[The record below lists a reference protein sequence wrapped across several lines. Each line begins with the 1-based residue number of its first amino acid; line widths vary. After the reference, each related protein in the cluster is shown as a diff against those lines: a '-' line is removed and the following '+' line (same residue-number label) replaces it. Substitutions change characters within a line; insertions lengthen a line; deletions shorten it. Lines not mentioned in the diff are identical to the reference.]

1 MSIIPIEYTSISTSS
16 NTLFCNDVDTFLDNS
31 ISNVSTI
38 VINEGCVNVYF
49 PIMYFNGLIYVNSN
63 STTNVNLYLPVID
76 IPSSP
81 PYKYDTPVL
90 LLVGKYRYIQYS
102 FNKLPF
108 VIEIITPS
116 PPNIFPVNTDPKFYM
131 FDIEISGTTAVI
143 TDPFVSNI
151 FELFN
156 AGSAPAEGYIVL
168 GFKSPIKIFPQTGA
182 THRMLFYSFDIC
194 TNGIISTSTNQD
206 LTYYRIPGT
215 SFGNTPGS
223 TNAGR
228 ISILFPE
235 TKYKNPGTPPTEST
249 PVTYKV
255 DPYSSIELGLIFPI
269 RCFIAIQPLATP

>member
-49 PIMYFNGLIYVNSN
+49 PIMYFNGLIYINSN
-63 STTNVNLYLPVID
+63 STTNVNLYLPVLD
-76 IPSSP
+76 TPSTP

-116 PPNIFPVNTDPKFYM
+116 PPNMFPVNIDPKFYM
-131 FDIEISGTTAVI
+131 FDISISGTTAVF
-143 TDPFVSNI
+143 TDPLVSNI
-151 FELFN
+151 FELIN
-156 AGSAPAEGYIVL
+156 ASSSPAEGYVNL
-168 GFKSPIKIFPQTGA
+168 GFKDPIKIFPKTGA

-194 TNGIISTSTNQD
+194 TNAFISSSTDSD

-215 SFGNTPGS
+215 TFANVPGS
-223 TNAGR
+223 TNAGQ

-235 TKYKNPGTPPTEST
+235 TKYDNPGTPPTVST
-249 PVTYKV
+249 PITYKV
-255 DPYSSIELGLIFPI
+255 DPYSSDDLEDIFPI
-269 RCFIAIQPLATP
+269 RCFIAIQPLTTP